1 MSNNEKYKSSEV
13 EDQFA
18 YHCNECQ
25 HKYFTTTELSSH
37 IIIEYAKAF
46 NHGIIAC
53 KVCKHICGDRKDE
66 QKVKMNLV
74 DHVIRKHND
83 LLPKQTTT
91 SS

>member
-25 HKYFTTTELSSH
+25 HKYFTTNELSSH

-53 KVCKHICGDRKDE
+53 KVCKHIWGNWKNE
-66 QKVKMNLV
+66 QTVKMNLV
-74 DHVIRKHND
+74 DHVIRKHSYIF
-83 LLPKQTTT
+83 PKPITT
-91 SS
+91 SI